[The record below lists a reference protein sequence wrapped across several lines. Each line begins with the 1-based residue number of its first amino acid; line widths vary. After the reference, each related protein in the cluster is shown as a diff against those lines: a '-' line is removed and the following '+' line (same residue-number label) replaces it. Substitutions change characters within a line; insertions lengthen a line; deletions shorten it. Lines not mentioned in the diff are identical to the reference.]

1 MLFRSDGEVM
11 FDAVEAKCMWSV
23 TACLEAATVS
33 ACPDCASR
41 VVAAVAMLDLIRDA
55 PPFPRAG
62 ELIEL
67 ADDAPT
73 LHLYVVDLLAECDHE
88 NWLDPLYDEW
98 AEVVDAPGPT
108 VRR

>member
-1 MLFRSDGEVM
+1 MNDEDGEVL

-23 TACLEAATVS
+23 TARLDAATVS

-41 VVAAVAMLDLIRDA
+41 VVAAVALLDLISDA
-55 PPFPRAG
+55 PPFPHAG

-67 ADDAPT
+67 AEDAPT
-73 LHLYVVDLLAECDHE
+73 LHLYVVDLLADCDHE

-98 AEVVDAPGPT
+98 ADVVDAPGPT
-108 VRR
+108 ARR